1 MKIADLLRDSS
12 LKDMDVDGED
22 RMVRHRMILSGKPML
37 QAVFA
42 QFHDLFRTLEQRY
55 LTGKGRQIELGAGVA
70 PMRDSYPEV
79 LATDVVAGAGL
90 DFELNA
96 QAMALEAASVRVFY
110 AQNCFHHFP
119 DPERFFAELERVL
132 APGGGAILLEP
143 YYGWFASFLYPRMFS
158 TESFDKNH
166 PSWKAES
173 CGPMHG
179 ANQALSYIVFIRDR
193 ERFETSFPSLE
204 IVAQQRVSNYL
215 KYLISGGLN
224 FRSLLPSVL
233 SPLVDF
239 MQFCLR
245 PFDRWLCLHH
255 IIVLRR
261 RAS

>member
-12 LKDMDVDGED
+12 LKGMDLDGED
-22 RMVRHRMILSGKPML
+22 RMVRHRVILSRKPML
-37 QAVFA
+37 QAVFF
-42 QFHDLFRTLEQRY
+42 QFHHLFRVLEQRY
-55 LTGKGRQIELGAGVA
+55 LTGTGRQIELGAGVS

-79 LATDVVAGAGL
+79 AATDVVAGAGL

-96 QAMALEAASVRVFY
+96 QAMALDAASVRVFY

-119 DPERFFAELERVL
+119 DPELFFAELERVL
-132 APGGGAILLEP
+132 TPGGGVILLEP

-158 TESFDKNH
+158 TEGFDKNH
-166 PSWKAES
+166 PSWTVEAA
-173 CGPMHG
+173 GPMNG
-179 ANQALSYIVFIRDR
+179 ANQALSYIVFVRDR
-193 ERFETSFPSLE
+193 ERFEAKFPALE

-224 FRSLLPSVL
+224 FRSLLPNVL
-233 SPLVDF
+233 SPLVDL

-255 IIVLRR
+255 IIVLRKR
-261 RAS
+261 ES